1 MRLKTLF
8 LALVIIRMASTPSYA
23 VFGVGDIVFDPSAFS
38 QSIVSYM
45 NQVRQYVV
53 QGQQY
58 ATQLKQLAAQTQNL
72 QNLNYII
79 DLAGL
84 QDMQRIIQSARGI
97 AGDYAKLQS
106 QFDQVY
112 PEFSRFSTMSGK
124 DFALK
129 ALEWNQETANTNRDA
144 LDLISK
150 TKDWFYSDSNDL
162 RRLTFKANNVA
173 GAKDGLQS
181 IAQIAA
187 LQSKQLIQLQ
197 QTMSASA
204 RAEGAYMSQKA
215 EQEAAARA
223 KMQRWGKDFTPERY
237 MEGKGK
243 PQKPFWE

>member
-1 MRLKTLF
+1 M
-8 LALVIIRMASTPSYA
+8 
-23 VFGVGDIVFDPSAFS
+23 
-38 QSIVSYM
+38 
-45 NQVRQYVV
+45 
-53 QGQQY
+53 
-58 ATQLKQLAAQTQNL
+58 KQLAAQTQNL

-97 AGDYAKLQS
+97 AGDYARLQS

-112 PEFSRFSTMSGK
+112 PEFSRFSSMSGK

-204 RAEGAYMSQKA
+204 RAEGTYMTQRA
-215 EQEAAARA
+215 EQAAASRA
-223 KMQRWGKDFTPERY
+223 RLQKYAGDWDKDICKWKNNQQRPNKSLWGRH
-237 MEGKGK
+237 
-243 PQKPFWE
+243 